1 MPSPK
6 ALLLGALVVSTL
18 WFVRAWHRNIR
29 GTRGGPP
36 SALELFVGAITNFFD
51 TLGIGSYAPTTA
63 IFKFK
68 GMVPDERIPGTL
80 TIGHAL
86 PAITEAFIFITIV
99 EVEFKTLA
107 GLIAVSVLGARLG
120 AGVVANWP
128 RRNIQFGMGLA
139 LLAAAAL
146 FIIKN
151 LDEMRGVPV
160 FPGGEAIGLD
170 GGLLM
175 IGLVGNFILG
185 ALMTLGVGLYAPCLI
200 MISLLGM
207 NPRAAFP
214 IMMGSCAFLMPSAGI
229 KFMKEK
235 SYSLRPALGLTLGGI
250 PAVLVG
256 ALIVKSLP
264 LTTLR
269 WLVVVVVLYSAVMML
284 RSGII
289 EPKQVRP
296 SPPPPQPA

>member
-1 MPSPK
+1 MPAAK
-6 ALLLGALVVSTL
+6 TLLLGLLALITL
-18 WFVRAWHRNIR
+18 WYTLAWYRSLR
-29 GTRGGPP
+29 GTKGGPP
-36 SALELFVGAITNFFD
+36 SALELVVGAITNFFD

-63 IFKFK
+63 MFKFK

-99 EVEFKTLA
+99 EVEFKTLI

-146 FIIKN
+146 FVIKN

-170 GGLLM
+170 GSLLVV
-175 IGLVGNFILG
+175 GLVGNFMLG

-214 IMMGSCAFLMPSAGI
+214 IMMGSCAFLMPVAGR
-229 KFMKEK
+229 KFMKAK
-235 SYSLRPALGLTLGGI
+235 SYSVRPALGLTLGGI

-269 WLVVVVVLYSAVMML
+269 WLVVVVVLYSAVMMI

-289 EPKQVRP
+289 ESKQVQ
-296 SPPPPQPA
+296 PPQPA